1 MFLRDLSSTRISLP
15 LPHRMD
21 IKFEKDREYTKNF
34 ETKELLRLPLS
45 GTNLQQLF
53 RYADEYIA
61 KKAVMMMR
69 YRDTGTR

>member
-1 MFLRDLSSTRISLP
+1 
-15 LPHRMD
+15 MD
-21 IKFEKDREYTKNF
+21 IKFEKDREYTKKF

-61 KKAVMMMR
+61 KKAVMMMMMR